1 MRERERERE
10 KKEKEREK
18 KERERERVREFIQH
32 VPSQI
37 DDKRTF
43 KNKYIVYVQFYI
55 RETLKYE

>member
-1 MRERERERE
+1 MRERESQKERVRERERER
-10 KKEKEREK
+10 K
-18 KERERERVREFIQH
+18 RERREFIQH

-55 RETLKYE
+55 RKTLKYE